1 MSNHTSIGTGWLVR
15 DGDGIKGTLTDLL
28 GVETVIIGVPAIRD
42 GVRGYVIEARVA
54 TMPAH
59 LRMPWDE
66 EAPS

>member
-1 MSNHTSIGTGWLVR
+1 MSNHTSLGTGWLVR

-59 LRMPWDE
+59 LQMPWDE
-66 EAPS
+66 DVPP

>member
-15 DGDGIKGTLTDLL
+15 DGDGIKGILTDLL

-54 TMPAH
+54 TMPGH
-59 LRMPWDE
+59 LQMPWDE
-66 EAPS
+66 DVPP

>member
-15 DGDGIKGTLTDLL
+15 DGDGIKGILTDLL

-54 TMPAH
+54 AMPGH

-66 EAPS
+66 DAPP